1 MTDTSPEGVVQKQIL
16 LFSTSQFFM
25 RLLLGLLI
33 LLAFPVLEIW
43 ILAELGSRY
52 GGWVLAYLVIIAIL
66 GWRLIQDERQL
77 MGGRMMQSLR
87 MGGTPAKALFMS
99 GKNLIAG
106 VLLILPGVISDAIA
120 VVLLLI
126 PAMTEPQFSASYR
139 NAGAAND
146 DIIEGEFRRED

>member
-1 MTDTSPEGVVQKQIL
+1 
-16 LFSTSQFFM
+16 M

-43 ILAELGSRY
+43 ILIELGSRY

-120 VVLLLI
+120 AILLLI
-126 PAMTEPQFSASYR
+126 PTATEPQFNTSYR
-139 NAGAAND
+139 DSGAAND